1 MALQKTKS
9 MIYIGGL
16 SCGLSCEPAGTVDH
30 QASASL
36 RTPSGTCILDQF
48 YAVRHAQIQEQP
60 E

>member
-1 MALQKTKS
+1 